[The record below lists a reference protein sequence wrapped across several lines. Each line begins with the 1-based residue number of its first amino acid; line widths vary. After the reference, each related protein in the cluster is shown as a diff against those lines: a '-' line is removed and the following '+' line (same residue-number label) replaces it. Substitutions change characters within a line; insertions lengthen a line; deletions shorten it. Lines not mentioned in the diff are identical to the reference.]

1 MFCVK
6 IHGLALSDHH
16 PNFRPTIS
24 LVCGWI
30 WLIFLE
36 NRARSPI
43 YHTQERNRTDVLWLL
58 DISCDLSDNS
68 WFSPQI
74 LHHAYL
80 ASPSMDLAH
89 NFMAKHGRPVVTHS
103 QKHGDQKQQHHSY
116 YNMVSQSLSSAIIFG
131 WVVSHWFLSG
141 FGSYSQNK
149 AQWACG
155 YAVLAMQS
163 LGNFFL

>member
-1 MFCVK
+1 
-6 IHGLALSDHH
+6 
-16 PNFRPTIS
+16 
-24 LVCGWI
+24 
-30 WLIFLE
+30 
-36 NRARSPI
+36 
-43 YHTQERNRTDVLWLL
+43 
-58 DISCDLSDNS
+58 
-68 WFSPQI
+68 
-74 LHHAYL
+74 
-80 ASPSMDLAH
+80 MDLAH

-116 YNMVSQSLSSAIIFG
+116 YNMVSHPLSSAIIFG